1 MITASHCPKCNEKL
15 KVINS
20 RKHSDY
26 GFLTVKRRRACFFC
40 DFKIS
45 TIEISLEI
53 GNQIFIEEEQ
63 L

>member
-26 GFLTVKRRRACFFC
+26 GFLTVKRRRACLLC

-45 TIEISLEI
+45 TIEISLAI
-53 GNQIFIEEEQ
+53 SDQIFIEEEQ